1 MKFSQIFKRTKTIH
15 PVVIFDI
22 GSASVGGAVV
32 FFDKEVPRITYNT
45 RVQLPFQEIAEEKRL
60 LPQIEEILA
69 QVANDIQKKGLQPK
83 QGQYVIPQEIVCV
96 FSSLWSNTES
106 TKVSFEHKEKFVV
119 TESIMDKLLVQI
131 HESKKEEKKD
141 EEIVVEEIVVSSI
154 LNGYPTQSPLGK
166 EVQNI
171 EVTFLESTITKELH
185 TKIQDVV
192 HKVFSPDIPL
202 LLRSFTLVAFSVTR
216 DTFEDIKDFLLVD
229 VTGEI
234 TDITVVRDS
243 ILGDTLSFP
252 YGKNTIVRD
261 IVKKNKSVPEDVMAR
276 IKIAFTNDES
286 KMKGDIF
293 EEEKKWTEM
302 FGKACEELSSITNP
316 LPKNVFLIV
325 DTDYKKWF
333 SSMIEK
339 IDFRQFT
346 ATQEAFH
353 VNYLIGEQSDG
364 VYVLE
369 NGAILDNFLII
380 DSLFYNREYI
390 ARRS

>member
-1 MKFSQIFKRTKTIH
+1 MKFSQIFKRTKTTH

-22 GSASVGGAVV
+22 GSASIGGAVV
-32 FFDKEVPRITYNT
+32 FFDKEVPRITYST
-45 RVQLPFQEIAEEKRL
+45 RVQLPFQEVADEKRL
-60 LPQIEEILA
+60 LPQIEEILT
-69 QVANDIQKKGLQPK
+69 QVASDVQKKGLLSKDK
-83 QGQYVIPQEIVCV
+83 QSIIPQEIVCI

-106 TKVSFEHKEKFVV
+106 TKASFEHKERFIV
-119 TESIMDKLLVQI
+119 TDSIMDNLLSQI
-131 HESKKEEKKD
+131 HESKSNENKEE
-141 EEIVVEEIVVSSI
+141 EVIIEEIVVSSL

-166 EVQNI
+166 EAQNI
-171 EVTFLESTITKELH
+171 EVTFLESTVTKELH
-185 TKIQDVV
+185 TKIQGAI
-192 HKVFSPDIPL
+192 HKVFSPDISL

-216 DTFEDIKDFLLVD
+216 DMFEDIKDFLLID

-234 TDITVVRDS
+234 TDITVVKDS

-276 IKIAFTNDES
+276 IKIAFTDDES

-293 EEEKKWTEM
+293 EEEKQWTEM
-302 FGKACEELSSITNP
+302 FGKACGELSSVSNP
-316 LPKNVFLIV
+316 LPRDVFLIV

-333 SSMIEK
+333 SSMIER

-353 VNYLIGEQSDG
+353 VNYLIGEPADG

-369 NGAILDNFLII
+369 NGAVLDNFIII
-380 DSLFYNREYI
+380 DSLFYNREYL